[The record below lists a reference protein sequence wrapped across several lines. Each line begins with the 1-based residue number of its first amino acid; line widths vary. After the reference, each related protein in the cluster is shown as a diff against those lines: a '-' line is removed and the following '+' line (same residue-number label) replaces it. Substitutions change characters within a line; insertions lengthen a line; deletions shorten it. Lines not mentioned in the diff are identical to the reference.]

1 MAATERILIIEH
13 SEEAIRF
20 LTDSILNP
28 GGYETLVATDA
39 QKALRQAVVEQPD
52 LILLDSHMPGMP
64 GLEYLRALHDTG
76 PAIPV
81 ILMGFYGSEEIPV
94 ETFGLG
100 VRTCVIKPFKP
111 QEVLE
116 AVEDALRES
125 RLRREKRLLT
135 EELIRA
141 NKQLDQRVRELTM
154 LYDITQGI
162 TTLEDLETLLSRVVD
177 TSVFVTKADEGV
189 LFLIDAETGD
199 LYLRAARGVGE
210 RRARVLLLPAAD
222 SLIGQVVKTGEPL
235 RIASSKARA
244 DFTVKTGYMVNSLL
258 YVPLKLRGETK
269 GVLGVSN
276 RISDRAFTRIDQ
288 RRLDLLADH
297 VVIALENARL
307 YETTGQLAT
316 DTLRQTLASMSQHVH
331 EPLKAFAT
339 NTYALKAS
347 AEKGDIFCADGTLD
361 QLLNSMERRIAEM
374 ASLTEVLNELA
385 SPEDWQNLKQRFGKL
400 KAKHTS

>member
-20 LTDSILNP
+20 LTESILNP

-258 YVPLKLRGETK
+258 YVPLKLRGEIK